1 MFISKER
8 NLFFSKNKEKEE
20 LIRFS
25 SYGIMLFLIPI
36 FLSHQFLVGV
46 IVNALLIKTA
56 FDHSLKKVAILC
68 LIPSLAVVAS
78 GFIFGNL
85 TSYLIY
91 VLPFIWIS
99 NFIIAYVSK
108 KLFIEQKKNYFFSTS
123 MATIAKTVFLFL
135 CIAGLFLL
143 GLVPALFL
151 SAFGIMQ
158 LVTAE
163 SGALIVGFLKLRKH

>member
-1 MFISKER
+1 MFISREKYA
-8 NLFFSKNKEKEE
+8 FSKNKEFDEV
-20 LIRFS
+20 IRFS
-25 SYGIMLFLIPI
+25 SYGILLFLIPI
-36 FLSHQFLVGV
+36 FLSHQLLAGI
-46 IVNALLIKTA
+46 IVNALLIRTA
-56 FDHSLKKVAILC
+56 LDHSLKKVAVLC
-68 LIPSLAVVAS
+68 LIPSLAVLFS

-91 VLPFIWIS
+91 ILPFIWIS

-135 CIAGLFLL
+135 CITGLFLF